1 MTVFEFRSMD
11 SFLHKRDVRHKL
23 FCFALIAVTGL
34 YAGYGGLFL
43 LMLLPAGVL
52 ARLGI
57 PAKIMLRDLR
67 YFLLLLLFVFM
78 ARAFSTPGD
87 ALISYKD
94 ISVTREGLVTG
105 GVVCTRL
112 FLTVILCMT
121 LMLTTKI
128 SRIREAVAWLFAPVP
143 LIPEQRVATMIG
155 LLVRFLPIVLR
166 QANVISTAQRSRCI
180 ENRKN
185 PIFRI
190 RMFAVPFIRRVFYT
204 ADKLAIAMESRCYTE
219 GRTGSGFSSDA
230 GDRLMA
236 VVCSAACCMA
246 VYIG

>member
-1 MTVFEFRSMD
+1 MTVFEFRSTD
-11 SFLHKRDVRHKL
+11 SFLHKRDVRLKL

-34 YAGYGGLFL
+34 YAGYGGLCL
-43 LMLLPAGVL
+43 LMMLPAGFL
-52 ARLGI
+52 LRLGV
-57 PAKIMLRDLR
+57 PVKTMVRELR

-78 ARAFSTPGD
+78 ARALSTPGD

-94 ISVTREGLVTG
+94 ISVTREGLAMG
-105 GVVCTRL
+105 GMVCTRL

-128 SRIREAVAWLFAPVP
+128 SRIRDAVAWLFAPVP
-143 LIPEQRVATMIG
+143 LIPEKRIATMIG

-166 QANVISTAQRSRCI
+166 QANVISIAQRSRCI
-180 ENRKN
+180 ENRKH

-190 RMFAVPFIRRVFYT
+190 RTFSIPFVRRVFNT

-219 GRTGSGFSSDA
+219 DRTSPGFSSDA
-230 GDRLMA
+230 GDRMMA
-236 VVCSAACCMA
+236 AVCSVTCFMA
-246 VYIG
+246 VYIS